1 MARTPT
7 KINPKD
13 VGSIRTA
20 KEAEPIFKST
30 ENDFMKLSQANQ
42 IRMLMRLGCGDK
54 FFTCQRCGEVKIR
67 DSFYVSSEATNNSK
81 ITTICKD
88 CAAAIAMPKVNGKST
103 KPTKESVNNA
113 LYALNKPFLES
124 VWDSSIL
131 ESANGRGET
140 SALKTTP
147 NVYYTYIK
155 NIQMP
160 NYYTM
165 TYRES
170 DTYLG
175 GTIASNNKKEEDQLP
190 ANQEILAQFEKNKTD
205 TLRLIGYLPFE
216 KEQLSDQPFLYSQLI
231 GFLDSSEE
239 GNDDMMRT
247 SSIISIVRGFLQKSH
262 IDDQIAELCQDTL
275 HAADN
280 LPAIKALQEMQKNIT
295 ISITKLA
302 QESCISLKNS
312 KNATKGENTFT
323 GKTKKL
329 KELNL
334 RSAQV
339 NGFDIATCRGMRQVQ
354 EISDASIMKQLALD
368 ESEWSD
374 IVTELRKT
382 AQDLRKERDQY
393 KEINRILLQEN
404 LDLKD
409 TIKDN
414 SISVDENVVDLKEL
428 YSCFSARDEDLQE
441 ADSEEGKPDESE

>member
-1 MARTPT
+1 MARTPI

-13 VGSIRTA
+13 VGSIKTV
-20 KEAEPIFKST
+20 KEAEPIFKSA
-30 ENDFMKLSQANQ
+30 ENDFMKLNQANQ

-54 FFTCQRCGEVKIR
+54 FFTCQRCGEVKIK
-67 DSFYVSSEATNNSK
+67 DDFYVSSEATSKSK
-81 ITTICKD
+81 ITNICKN
-88 CAAAIAMPKVNGKST
+88 CAAAIAMPKVNGKIT

-113 LYALNKPFLES
+113 LYALDKPFLES

-131 ESANGRGET
+131 ESANGRGE
-140 SALKTTP
+140 SAMLKTTP

-155 NIQMP
+155 NIQLP

-170 DTYLG
+170 DTCLNG
-175 GTIASNNKKEEDQLP
+175 AVMSKNKDEDQLP
-190 ANQEILAQFEKNKTD
+190 ANEEILAQFEKNKSD

-280 LPAIKALQEMQKNIT
+280 LPVIKALQEMQKNIT

-302 QESCISLKNS
+302 QESCISLKNNKTS
-312 KNATKGENTFT
+312 KKGENTWT
-323 GKTKKL
+323 GKLKKIRDL
-329 KELNL
+329 DL
-334 RSAQV
+334 REGKL
-339 NGFDIATCRGMRQVQ
+339 NGFDLETCKGMQQVAD
-354 EISDASIMKQLALD
+354 ISMSSILKALHFD
-368 ESEWSD
+368 ESEWADMVAEQRKKIGELTEKSD
-374 IVTELRKT
+374 SYFE
-382 AQDLRKERDQY
+382 AF
-393 KEINRILLQEN
+393 RILLQEN
-404 LDLKD
+404 LDLRDK
-409 TIKDN
+409 
-414 SISVDENVVDLKEL
+414 LKEQGL
-428 YSCFSARDEDLQE
+428 LNDSNLCSLDDVVNTYIFNRRETNDEKT
-441 ADSEEGKPDESE
+441 S

>member
-1 MARTPT
+1 MARTPI

-13 VGSIRTA
+13 VGSIKTA
-20 KEAEPIFKST
+20 KEAEPIFKSA
-30 ENDFMKLSQANQ
+30 ENDFMKLNQANQ

-54 FFTCQRCGEVKIR
+54 FFTCQRCGEVKIK
-67 DSFYVSSEATNNSK
+67 DDFYVSSEATSKSK
-81 ITTICKD
+81 ITNICKN
-88 CAAAIAMPKVNGKST
+88 CAAAIAMPKVNGKIT

-113 LYALNKPFLES
+113 LYALDKPFLES

-131 ESANGRGET
+131 ESANGRGE
-140 SALKTTP
+140 SAMLKTTP

-155 NIQMP
+155 NIQLP

-170 DTYLG
+170 DTCLNG
-175 GTIASNNKKEEDQLP
+175 AVMSKNKDEDQLP
-190 ANQEILAQFEKNKTD
+190 ANEEILAQFEKNKSD

-280 LPAIKALQEMQKNIT
+280 LPVIKALQEMQKNIT

-302 QESCISLKNS
+302 QESCISLKNNKTS
-312 KNATKGENTFT
+312 KKGENTWT
-323 GKTKKL
+323 GKLKKIRDL
-329 KELNL
+329 DL
-334 RSAQV
+334 REGKL
-339 NGFDIATCRGMRQVQ
+339 NGFDLETCKGMQQVAD
-354 EISDASIMKQLALD
+354 ISMSSILKALHFD
-368 ESEWSD
+368 ESEWADMVAEQRKKIGELTEKSD
-374 IVTELRKT
+374 SYFE
-382 AQDLRKERDQY
+382 AF
-393 KEINRILLQEN
+393 RILLQEN
-404 LDLKD
+404 LDLRDKLKEQGLLND
-409 TIKDN
+409 SNLCSLD
-414 SISVDENVVDLKEL
+414 NVVNTYIFNRREIN
-428 YSCFSARDEDLQE
+428 DEKT
-441 ADSEEGKPDESE
+441 S

>member
-1 MARTPT
+1 MARTPI

-13 VGSIRTA
+13 VGSIKTA
-20 KEAEPIFKST
+20 KEAEPIFKSA
-30 ENDFMKLSQANQ
+30 ENDFMKLNQANQ

-54 FFTCQRCGEVKIR
+54 FFTCQRCGEVKIK
-67 DSFYVSSEATNNSK
+67 DDFYVSSEATSKSK
-81 ITTICKD
+81 ITNICKN
-88 CAAAIAMPKVNGKST
+88 CAAAIAMPKVNGKIT

-113 LYALNKPFLES
+113 LYALDKPFLES

-131 ESANGRGET
+131 ESANGRGE
-140 SALKTTP
+140 SAMLKTTP

-155 NIQMP
+155 NIQLP

-170 DTYLG
+170 DTCLNG
-175 GTIASNNKKEEDQLP
+175 AVMSKNKDEDQLP
-190 ANQEILAQFEKNKTD
+190 ANEEILAQFEKNKSD

-280 LPAIKALQEMQKNIT
+280 LPVIKALQEMQKNIT

-302 QESCISLKNS
+302 QESCISLKNNKTS
-312 KNATKGENTFT
+312 KKGENTWT
-323 GKTKKL
+323 GKLKKIRDL
-329 KELNL
+329 DL
-334 RSAQV
+334 REGKL
-339 NGFDIATCRGMRQVQ
+339 NGFDLETCKGMQQVAD
-354 EISDASIMKQLALD
+354 ISMSSILKALHFD
-368 ESEWSD
+368 ESEWADMVAEQRKKIGELTEKSD
-374 IVTELRKT
+374 SYFE
-382 AQDLRKERDQY
+382 AF
-393 KEINRILLQEN
+393 RILLQEN
-404 LDLKD
+404 LDLRDK
-409 TIKDN
+409 
-414 SISVDENVVDLKEL
+414 LKEQGL
-428 YSCFSARDEDLQE
+428 LNDSNLCSLDDVVNTYIFNRRETNDEKT
-441 ADSEEGKPDESE
+441 S

>member
-1 MARTPT
+1 MARTPI

-13 VGSIRTA
+13 VGSIKTV
-20 KEAEPIFKST
+20 KEAEPIFKSV

-42 IRMLMRLGCGDK
+42 IRLLMILGCGDK
-54 FFTCQRCGEVKIR
+54 FFTCQRCGNVKIK
-67 DSFYVSSEATNNSK
+67 DDFYVSSEATSKSK
-81 ITTICKD
+81 ITNICRN
-88 CAAAIAMPKVNGKST
+88 CAAAIAMPKVNGKIT

-113 LYALNKPFLES
+113 LYALDKPFLES

-131 ESANGRGET
+131 ESANGRGN
-140 SALKTTP
+140 SAMLKTTP

-155 NIQMP
+155 NIQLP

-165 TYRES
+165 TYRDS
-170 DTYLG
+170 DTCLNG
-175 GTIASNNKKEEDQLP
+175 AVMSKNKDEDQLP
-190 ANQEILAQFEKNKTD
+190 ANEEILEQFEKNKSD

-280 LPAIKALQEMQKNIT
+280 LPVIKALQEMQKNIT

-312 KNATKGENTFT
+312 KNATKGENTWT

-329 KELNL
+329 KDLNL

-414 SISVDENVVDLKEL
+414 VISVDENIVNLKEL

-441 ADSEEGKPDESE
+441 TDTEEGDPDESE

>member
-1 MARTPT
+1 MARTPI

-13 VGSIRTA
+13 VGSIKTV
-20 KEAEPIFKST
+20 KEAEPIFKSV

-42 IRMLMRLGCGDK
+42 IRLLMILGCGDK
-54 FFTCQRCGEVKIR
+54 FFTCQRCGNVKIK
-67 DSFYVSSEATNNSK
+67 DDFYVSSEATSKSK
-81 ITTICKD
+81 ITNICRN
-88 CAAAIAMPKVNGKST
+88 CAAAIAMPKVNGKIT

-113 LYALNKPFLES
+113 LYALDKPFLES

-131 ESANGRGET
+131 ESANGRGN
-140 SALKTTP
+140 SAMLKTTP

-155 NIQMP
+155 NIQLP

-170 DTYLG
+170 DTCLNG
-175 GTIASNNKKEEDQLP
+175 AVMSKNKDEDQLP
-190 ANQEILAQFEKNKTD
+190 ANEEILEQFEKNKSD

-280 LPAIKALQEMQKNIT
+280 LPVIKALQEMQKNIT

-302 QESCISLKNS
+302 QESCISLKNNKTS
-312 KNATKGENTFT
+312 KKGENTWT
-323 GKTKKL
+323 GKLKKIRDL
-329 KELNL
+329 DL
-334 RSAQV
+334 REGKL
-339 NGFDIATCRGMRQVQ
+339 NGFDLETCKGMQQVAD
-354 EISDASIMKQLALD
+354 ISMSSILKALHFD
-368 ESEWSD
+368 ESEWADMVAEQRKKIGELTEKSD
-374 IVTELRKT
+374 SYFE
-382 AQDLRKERDQY
+382 AF
-393 KEINRILLQEN
+393 RILLQEN
-404 LDLKD
+404 LDLRDKLKEQGLLND
-409 TIKDN
+409 SNLCSLD
-414 SISVDENVVDLKEL
+414 NVVNTYIFNRREIN
-428 YSCFSARDEDLQE
+428 DEKT
-441 ADSEEGKPDESE
+441 S

>member
-1 MARTPT
+1 
-7 KINPKD
+7 
-13 VGSIRTA
+13 
-20 KEAEPIFKST
+20 
-30 ENDFMKLSQANQ
+30 
-42 IRMLMRLGCGDK
+42 
-54 FFTCQRCGEVKIR
+54 
-67 DSFYVSSEATNNSK
+67 
-81 ITTICKD
+81 
-88 CAAAIAMPKVNGKST
+88 
-103 KPTKESVNNA
+103 
-113 LYALNKPFLES
+113 
-124 VWDSSIL
+124 
-131 ESANGRGET
+131 
-140 SALKTTP
+140 
-147 NVYYTYIK
+147 
-155 NIQMP
+155 
-160 NYYTM
+160 M
-165 TYRES
+165 TYRDS
-170 DTYLG
+170 DTCLNG
-175 GTIASNNKKEEDQLP
+175 AVMSKNKDEDQLP
-190 ANQEILAQFEKNKTD
+190 ANEEILEQFEKNKSD

-280 LPAIKALQEMQKNIT
+280 LPVIKALQEMQKNIT

-312 KNATKGENTFT
+312 KNATKGENTWT

-329 KELNL
+329 KDLNL

-339 NGFDIATCRGMRQVQ
+339 NGFDIATCRGMQQVQ

-374 IVTELRKT
+374 MVAELRKT

-409 TIKDN
+409 TIN
-414 SISVDENVVDLKEL
+414 ETTISISNDLVNLKDL
-428 YSCFSARDEDLQE
+428 YSCFSSKEDTE
-441 ADSEEGKPDESE
+441 IEEEEGVPDESE

>member
-1 MARTPT
+1 MARTPI

-13 VGSIRTA
+13 VGSIKTV
-20 KEAEPIFKST
+20 KEAEPIFKSV

-42 IRMLMRLGCGDK
+42 IRLLMILGCGDK
-54 FFTCQRCGEVKIR
+54 FFTCQRCGNVKIK
-67 DSFYVSSEATNNSK
+67 DDFYVSSEATSKSK
-81 ITTICKD
+81 ITNICRN
-88 CAAAIAMPKVNGKST
+88 CAAAIAMPKVNGKIT

-113 LYALNKPFLES
+113 LYALDKPFLES

-131 ESANGRGET
+131 ESANGRGN
-140 SALKTTP
+140 SAMLKTTP

-155 NIQMP
+155 NIQLP

-170 DTYLG
+170 DTCLNG
-175 GTIASNNKKEEDQLP
+175 AVMSKNKDEDQLP
-190 ANQEILAQFEKNKTD
+190 ANEEILEQFEKNKSD

-280 LPAIKALQEMQKNIT
+280 LPVIKALQEMQKNIT

-302 QESCISLKNS
+302 QESCISLKNNKTS
-312 KNATKGENTFT
+312 KKGENTWT
-323 GKTKKL
+323 GKLKKIRDL
-329 KELNL
+329 DL
-334 RSAQV
+334 REGKL
-339 NGFDIATCRGMRQVQ
+339 NGFDLETCKGMQQVAD
-354 EISDASIMKQLALD
+354 ISMSSILKALHFD
-368 ESEWSD
+368 ESEWADMVAEQRKKIGELTEKSD
-374 IVTELRKT
+374 SYFE
-382 AQDLRKERDQY
+382 AF
-393 KEINRILLQEN
+393 RILLQEN
-404 LDLKD
+404 LDLRDKLKEQGLLND
-409 TIKDN
+409 SNLCSLD
-414 SISVDENVVDLKEL
+414 NVVNTYIFNRREIN
-428 YSCFSARDEDLQE
+428 DEKTSLL
-441 ADSEEGKPDESE
+441 

>member
-1 MARTPT
+1 MARTPI

-13 VGSIRTA
+13 VGSIKTV
-20 KEAEPIFKST
+20 KEAEPIFKSA
-30 ENDFMKLSQANQ
+30 ENDFMKLNQANQ

-54 FFTCQRCGEVKIR
+54 FFTCQRCGEVKIK
-67 DSFYVSSEATNNSK
+67 DDFYVSSEATSKSK
-81 ITTICKD
+81 ITNICKN
-88 CAAAIAMPKVNGKST
+88 CAAAIAMPKVNGKIT

-113 LYALNKPFLES
+113 LYALDKPFLES

-131 ESANGRGET
+131 ESANGRGE
-140 SALKTTP
+140 SAMLKTTP

-155 NIQMP
+155 NIQLP

-170 DTYLG
+170 DTCLNG
-175 GTIASNNKKEEDQLP
+175 AVMSKNKDEDQLP
-190 ANQEILAQFEKNKTD
+190 ANEEILAQFEKNKSD

-280 LPAIKALQEMQKNIT
+280 LPVIKALQEMQKNIT

-302 QESCISLKNS
+302 QESCISLKNNKTS
-312 KNATKGENTFT
+312 KKGENTWT
-323 GKTKKL
+323 GKLKKIRDL
-329 KELNL
+329 DL
-334 RSAQV
+334 REGKL
-339 NGFDIATCRGMRQVQ
+339 NGFDLETCKGMQQVAD
-354 EISDASIMKQLALD
+354 ISMSSILKALHFD
-368 ESEWSD
+368 ESEWADMVAEQRKKIGELTEKSD
-374 IVTELRKT
+374 SYFE
-382 AQDLRKERDQY
+382 AF
-393 KEINRILLQEN
+393 RILLQEN
-404 LDLKD
+404 LDLRDKLKEQGLLND
-409 TIKDN
+409 SNLCSLD
-414 SISVDENVVDLKEL
+414 NVVNTYIFNRQSKEVAPNEPT
-428 YSCFSARDEDLQE
+428 SN
-441 ADSEEGKPDESE
+441 

>member
-1 MARTPT
+1 MARTPI

-13 VGSIRTA
+13 VGSIKTV
-20 KEAEPIFKST
+20 KEAEPIFKSA
-30 ENDFMKLSQANQ
+30 ENDFMKLNQANQ

-54 FFTCQRCGEVKIR
+54 FFTCQRCGEVKIK
-67 DSFYVSSEATNNSK
+67 DDFYVSSEATSKSK
-81 ITTICKD
+81 ITNICRN
-88 CAAAIAMPKVNGKST
+88 CAAAIAMPKVNGKIT

-113 LYALNKPFLES
+113 LYALDKPFLES

-131 ESANGRGET
+131 ESANGRGN
-140 SALKTTP
+140 SAMLKTTP

-155 NIQMP
+155 NIQLP

-170 DTYLG
+170 DTCLNG
-175 GTIASNNKKEEDQLP
+175 AVMSKNKDEDQLP
-190 ANQEILAQFEKNKTD
+190 ANEEILEQFEKNKSD

-280 LPAIKALQEMQKNIT
+280 LPVIKALQEMQKNIT

-302 QESCISLKNS
+302 QESCISLKNNKTS
-312 KNATKGENTFT
+312 KKGENTWT
-323 GKTKKL
+323 GKLKKIRDL
-329 KELNL
+329 DL
-334 RSAQV
+334 REGKL
-339 NGFDIATCRGMRQVQ
+339 NGFDLETCKGMQQVAD
-354 EISDASIMKQLALD
+354 ISMSSILKALHFD
-368 ESEWSD
+368 ESEWADMVAEQRKKIGELTEKSD
-374 IVTELRKT
+374 SYFE
-382 AQDLRKERDQY
+382 AF
-393 KEINRILLQEN
+393 RILLQEN
-404 LDLKD
+404 LDLRDK
-409 TIKDN
+409 
-414 SISVDENVVDLKEL
+414 LKEQGL
-428 YSCFSARDEDLQE
+428 LNDSNLCSLDDVVNTYIFNRRETNDEKT
-441 ADSEEGKPDESE
+441 S

>member
-1 MARTPT
+1 MARTPI

-13 VGSIRTA
+13 VGSIKTV
-20 KEAEPIFKST
+20 KEAEPIFKSA
-30 ENDFMKLSQANQ
+30 ENDFMKLNQANQ

-54 FFTCQRCGEVKIR
+54 FFTCQRCGEVKIK
-67 DSFYVSSEATNNSK
+67 DDFYVSSEATSKSK
-81 ITTICKD
+81 ITNICKN
-88 CAAAIAMPKVNGKST
+88 CAAAIAMPKVNGKIT

-113 LYALNKPFLES
+113 LYALDKPFLES

-131 ESANGRGET
+131 ESANGRGE
-140 SALKTTP
+140 SAMLKTTP

-155 NIQMP
+155 NIQLP

-170 DTYLG
+170 DTCLNG
-175 GTIASNNKKEEDQLP
+175 AVMSKNKDEDQLP
-190 ANQEILAQFEKNKTD
+190 ANEEILALFEKNKSD

-280 LPAIKALQEMQKNIT
+280 LPVIKALQEMQKNIT

-302 QESCISLKNS
+302 QESCISLKNNKTS
-312 KNATKGENTFT
+312 KKGENTWT
-323 GKTKKL
+323 GKLKKIRDL
-329 KELNL
+329 DL
-334 RSAQV
+334 REGKL
-339 NGFDIATCRGMRQVQ
+339 NGFDLETCKGMQQVAD
-354 EISDASIMKQLALD
+354 ISMSSILKALHFD
-368 ESEWSD
+368 ESEWADMVAEQRKKIGELTEKSD
-374 IVTELRKT
+374 SYFE
-382 AQDLRKERDQY
+382 AF
-393 KEINRILLQEN
+393 RILLQEN
-404 LDLKD
+404 LDLRDKLKEQGLLND
-409 TIKDN
+409 SNLCSLD
-414 SISVDENVVDLKEL
+414 NVVNTYIFNRQSKEVAPNEPT
-428 YSCFSARDEDLQE
+428 SN
-441 ADSEEGKPDESE
+441 

>member
-1 MARTPT
+1 MARTPI

-13 VGSIRTA
+13 AGSIKTV
-20 KEAEPIFKST
+20 KEAEPIFKSA
-30 ENDFMKLSQANQ
+30 ENDFMKLNQANQ

-54 FFTCQRCGEVKIR
+54 FFTCQRCGEVKIK
-67 DSFYVSSEATNNSK
+67 DDFYVSSEATSKSK
-81 ITTICKD
+81 ITNICKN
-88 CAAAIAMPKVNGKST
+88 CAAAIAMPKVNGKIT

-113 LYALNKPFLES
+113 LYALDKPFLES

-131 ESANGRGET
+131 ESANGRGE
-140 SALKTTP
+140 SAMLKTTP

-155 NIQMP
+155 NIQLP

-170 DTYLG
+170 DTCLNG
-175 GTIASNNKKEEDQLP
+175 AVMSKNKDEDQLP
-190 ANQEILAQFEKNKTD
+190 ANEEILEQFEKNKSD

-280 LPAIKALQEMQKNIT
+280 LPVIKALQEMQKNIT

-302 QESCISLKNS
+302 QESCISLKNNKTS
-312 KNATKGENTFT
+312 KKGENTWT
-323 GKTKKL
+323 GKLKKIRDL
-329 KELNL
+329 DL
-334 RSAQV
+334 REGKL
-339 NGFDIATCRGMRQVQ
+339 NGFDLETCKGMQQVAD
-354 EISDASIMKQLALD
+354 ISMSSILKALHFD
-368 ESEWSD
+368 ESEWADMVAEQRKKIGELTEKSD
-374 IVTELRKT
+374 SYFE
-382 AQDLRKERDQY
+382 AF
-393 KEINRILLQEN
+393 RILLQEN
-404 LDLKD
+404 LDLRDKLKEQGLLND
-409 TIKDN
+409 SNLCSLD
-414 SISVDENVVDLKEL
+414 NVVNTYIFNRREIN
-428 YSCFSARDEDLQE
+428 DEKT
-441 ADSEEGKPDESE
+441 S

>member
-1 MARTPT
+1 MARTPI

-13 VGSIRTA
+13 VGSIKTL
-20 KEAEPIFKST
+20 KGAEPIIKAT
-30 ENDFMKLSQANQ
+30 ENDFMKLNPTNQ
-42 IRMLMRLGCGDK
+42 IRLLKALGVGDK

-67 DSFYVSSEATNNSK
+67 DDFYISSEAVCKSKVTN
-81 ITTICKD
+81 ICKD
-88 CAAAIAMPKVNGKST
+88 CASAIAMPKIGGKIS
-103 KPTKESVNNA
+103 KPTKETVNDA

-124 VWDSSIL
+124 VWDSSVL

-140 SALKTTP
+140 SGLKTTP

-155 NIQMP
+155 NIQLP

-170 DTYLG
+170 DVFLNWQPS
-175 GTIASNNKKEEDQLP
+175 SNLDDNKDENQLP
-190 ANQEILAQFEKNKTD
+190 ANEEILAQFEKNKSD

-262 IDDQIAELCQDTL
+262 IDDQIAELCQDTM

-280 LPAIKALQEMQKNIT
+280 LPVIKALQEMQKNIT

-312 KNATKGENTFT
+312 KNATKGENTWT

-329 KELNL
+329 KDLNL

-339 NGFDIATCRGMRQVQ
+339 NGFDIATCRGMQQVQ

-374 IVTELRKT
+374 MVAELRKT
-382 AQDLRKERDQY
+382 TQDIRKERDQY

-409 TIKDN
+409 TISENGIAIMNDSVNLKD
-414 SISVDENVVDLKEL
+414 L
-428 YSCFSARDEDLQE
+428 YSCFSSKDDEIDEEDE
-441 ADSEEGKPDESE
+441 ANES

>member
-1 MARTPT
+1 MARTPI

-13 VGSIRTA
+13 VGSIKTA
-20 KEAEPIFKST
+20 KEAEPIFKSA
-30 ENDFMKLSQANQ
+30 ENDFMKLNQANQ

-54 FFTCQRCGEVKIR
+54 FFTCQRCGEVKIK
-67 DSFYVSSEATNNSK
+67 DDFYVSSEATSKSK
-81 ITTICKD
+81 ITNICKN
-88 CAAAIAMPKVNGKST
+88 CAAAIAMPKVNGKIT

-113 LYALNKPFLES
+113 LYALDKPFLES

-131 ESANGRGET
+131 ESANGRGE
-140 SALKTTP
+140 SAMLKTTP

-155 NIQMP
+155 NIQLP

-170 DTYLG
+170 DTCLNG
-175 GTIASNNKKEEDQLP
+175 AVMSKNKDEDQLP
-190 ANQEILAQFEKNKTD
+190 ANEEILAQFEKNKSD

-280 LPAIKALQEMQKNIT
+280 LPVIKALQEMQKNIT

-302 QESCISLKNS
+302 QESCISLKNNKTS
-312 KNATKGENTFT
+312 KKGENTWT
-323 GKTKKL
+323 GKLKKIRDL
-329 KELNL
+329 DL
-334 RSAQV
+334 REGKL
-339 NGFDIATCRGMRQVQ
+339 NGFDLETCKGMQQVAD
-354 EISDASIMKQLALD
+354 ISMSSILKALHFD
-368 ESEWSD
+368 ESEWADMVAEQRKKIGELTEKSD
-374 IVTELRKT
+374 SYFE
-382 AQDLRKERDQY
+382 AF
-393 KEINRILLQEN
+393 RILLQEN
-404 LDLKD
+404 LDLRDKLKEQGLLND
-409 TIKDN
+409 SNLCSLD
-414 SISVDENVVDLKEL
+414 NVVNTYIFNRQSKEVAPNEPT
-428 YSCFSARDEDLQE
+428 SN
-441 ADSEEGKPDESE
+441 

>member
-1 MARTPT
+1 MARTPI

-13 VGSIRTA
+13 VGSIKTL
-20 KEAEPIFKST
+20 KGAEPIIKAA
-30 ENDFMKLSQANQ
+30 ENDFMKLNQTNQ
-42 IRMLMRLGCGDK
+42 IRLLKALGVGDK
-54 FFTCQRCGEVKIR
+54 FFTCQRCGEVKTR
-67 DSFYVSSEATNNSK
+67 DDFYLSSEPSYESK
-81 ITTICKD
+81 LTSICKD
-88 CAAAIAMPKVNGKST
+88 CASNIAMPKVGGKIS
-103 KPTKESVNNA
+103 KPTKESVNDA
-113 LYALNKPFLES
+113 LYALNKPFIES
-124 VWDSSIL
+124 VWDSSVI

-140 SALKTTP
+140 SGLKTTP

-155 NIQMP
+155 NIQLP
-160 NYYTM
+160 HYYAM

-170 DTYLG
+170 DVFIGWPTMSKL
-175 GTIASNNKKEEDQLP
+175 NDKDENQLP
-190 ANQEILAQFEKNKTD
+190 ANEEILAQFEKNKSD

-262 IDDQIAELCQDTL
+262 IDDQIAELYQDPM
-275 HAADN
+275 HAMDN
-280 LPAIKALQEMQKNIT
+280 LPIIKALQVMQKNIT
-295 ISITKLA
+295 DSIAKLA

-312 KNATKGENTFT
+312 KNATKGENTWT

-329 KELNL
+329 KDLNL

-374 IVTELRKT
+374 MVAELRKT
-382 AQDLRKERDQY
+382 TQDIRKERDQY

-409 TIKDN
+409 TI
-414 SISVDENVVDLKEL
+414 SENGIVIINDSVDLKDL
-428 YSCFSARDEDLQE
+428 YSCFSSKD
-441 ADSEEGKPDESE
+441 DESDEEDELNEP

>member
-1 MARTPT
+1 MARTPI

-13 VGSIRTA
+13 VGSIKTA
-20 KEAEPIFKST
+20 KEAEPIFKSA
-30 ENDFMKLSQANQ
+30 ENDFMKLNQANQ

-54 FFTCQRCGEVKIR
+54 FFTCQRCGEVKIK
-67 DSFYVSSEATNNSK
+67 DDFYVSSEATSKSK
-81 ITTICKD
+81 ITNICKN
-88 CAAAIAMPKVNGKST
+88 CAAAIAMPKVNGKIT

-113 LYALNKPFLES
+113 LYALDKPFLES

-131 ESANGRGET
+131 ESANGRGE
-140 SALKTTP
+140 SAMLKTTP

-155 NIQMP
+155 NIQLP

-170 DTYLG
+170 DTCLNG
-175 GTIASNNKKEEDQLP
+175 AVMSKNKDEDQLP
-190 ANQEILAQFEKNKTD
+190 ANEEILAQFEKNKSD

-280 LPAIKALQEMQKNIT
+280 LPVIKALQEMQKNIT

-302 QESCISLKNS
+302 QESCISLKNNKTS
-312 KNATKGENTFT
+312 KKGENTWT
-323 GKTKKL
+323 GKLKKIRDL
-329 KELNL
+329 DL
-334 RSAQV
+334 REGKL
-339 NGFDIATCRGMRQVQ
+339 NGFDLETCKG
-354 EISDASIMKQLALD
+354 MKQVADISMSSILKALHFD
-368 ESEWSD
+368 ESEWADMVAEQRKKIGELTEKSD
-374 IVTELRKT
+374 SYFE
-382 AQDLRKERDQY
+382 AF
-393 KEINRILLQEN
+393 RILLQEN
-404 LDLKD
+404 LDLRDK
-409 TIKDN
+409 
-414 SISVDENVVDLKEL
+414 LKEQGL
-428 YSCFSARDEDLQE
+428 LNDSNLCSLDDVVNTYIFNRRETNDEKT
-441 ADSEEGKPDESE
+441 S

>member
-1 MARTPT
+1 MARTPI

-13 VGSIRTA
+13 VGSIKTV
-20 KEAEPIFKST
+20 KEAEPIFKSA
-30 ENDFMKLSQANQ
+30 ENDFMKLNQANQ

-54 FFTCQRCGEVKIR
+54 FFTCQRCGEVKIK
-67 DSFYVSSEATNNSK
+67 DDFYVSSEATSKSK
-81 ITTICKD
+81 ITNICKN
-88 CAAAIAMPKVNGKST
+88 CAAAIAMPKVNGKIT

-113 LYALNKPFLES
+113 LYALDKPFLES

-131 ESANGRGET
+131 ESANGRGE
-140 SALKTTP
+140 SAMLKTTP

-155 NIQMP
+155 NIQLP

-170 DTYLG
+170 DTCLNG
-175 GTIASNNKKEEDQLP
+175 AVMSKNKDEDQLP
-190 ANQEILAQFEKNKTD
+190 ANEEILAQFEKNKSD

-280 LPAIKALQEMQKNIT
+280 LPVIKALQEMQKNIT

-302 QESCISLKNS
+302 QESCISLKNNKTS
-312 KNATKGENTFT
+312 KKGENTWT
-323 GKTKKL
+323 GKLKKIRDL
-329 KELNL
+329 DL
-334 RSAQV
+334 REGKL
-339 NGFDIATCRGMRQVQ
+339 NGFDLETCKGMQQVAD
-354 EISDASIMKQLALD
+354 ISMSSILKALHFD
-368 ESEWSD
+368 ESEWADMVAEQRKKIGELTEKSD
-374 IVTELRKT
+374 SYFE
-382 AQDLRKERDQY
+382 AF
-393 KEINRILLQEN
+393 RILLQEN
-404 LDLKD
+404 LDLRDKLKEQGLLND
-409 TIKDN
+409 SNLCSLD
-414 SISVDENVVDLKEL
+414 NVVNTYIFNRREIN
-428 YSCFSARDEDLQE
+428 DEKT
-441 ADSEEGKPDESE
+441 S

>member
-1 MARTPT
+1 MARTPI

-13 VGSIRTA
+13 VGSIKTV
-20 KEAEPIFKST
+20 KEAEPIFKSA
-30 ENDFMKLSQANQ
+30 ENDFMKLNQANQ

-54 FFTCQRCGEVKIR
+54 FFTCQRCGEVKIK
-67 DSFYVSSEATNNSK
+67 DDFYVSSEATSKSK
-81 ITTICKD
+81 ITNICKN
-88 CAAAIAMPKVNGKST
+88 CAAAIAMPKVNGKIT

-113 LYALNKPFLES
+113 LYALDKPFLES

-131 ESANGRGET
+131 ESANGRGE
-140 SALKTTP
+140 SAMLKTTP

-155 NIQMP
+155 NIQLP

-170 DTYLG
+170 DTCLNG
-175 GTIASNNKKEEDQLP
+175 AVMSKNKDEDQLP
-190 ANQEILAQFEKNKTD
+190 ANEEILLQFEKNKSD

-280 LPAIKALQEMQKNIT
+280 LPVIKALQEMQKNIT

-302 QESCISLKNS
+302 QESCISLKNNKTS
-312 KNATKGENTFT
+312 KKGENTWT
-323 GKTKKL
+323 GKLKKIRDL
-329 KELNL
+329 DL
-334 RSAQV
+334 REGKL
-339 NGFDIATCRGMRQVQ
+339 NGFDLETCKGMQQVAD
-354 EISDASIMKQLALD
+354 ISMSSILKALHFD
-368 ESEWSD
+368 ESEWADMVAEQRKKIGELTEKSD
-374 IVTELRKT
+374 SYFE
-382 AQDLRKERDQY
+382 AF
-393 KEINRILLQEN
+393 RILLQEN
-404 LDLKD
+404 LDLRDK
-409 TIKDN
+409 
-414 SISVDENVVDLKEL
+414 LKEQGL
-428 YSCFSARDEDLQE
+428 LN
-441 ADSEEGKPDESE
+441 DSNLCSLDDVVNTYIFNRQPKEVAPNEPTSD

>member
-1 MARTPT
+1 MARTPI

-13 VGSIRTA
+13 VGSIKTV
-20 KEAEPIFKST
+20 KEAEPIFKSA
-30 ENDFMKLSQANQ
+30 ENDFMKLNQANQ

-54 FFTCQRCGEVKIR
+54 FFTCQRCGEVKIK
-67 DSFYVSSEATNNSK
+67 DDFYVSSEATSKSK
-81 ITTICKD
+81 ITNICKN
-88 CAAAIAMPKVNGKST
+88 CAAAIAMPKVNGKIT

-113 LYALNKPFLES
+113 LYALDKPFLES

-131 ESANGRGET
+131 ESANGRGE
-140 SALKTTP
+140 SAMLKTTP

-155 NIQMP
+155 NIQLP

-170 DTYLG
+170 DTCLNG
-175 GTIASNNKKEEDQLP
+175 AVMSKNKDEDQLP
-190 ANQEILAQFEKNKTD
+190 ANEEILEQFEKNKSD

-280 LPAIKALQEMQKNIT
+280 LPVIKALQEMQKNIT

-302 QESCISLKNS
+302 QESCISLKNNKTS
-312 KNATKGENTFT
+312 KKGENTWT
-323 GKTKKL
+323 GKLKKIRDL
-329 KELNL
+329 DL
-334 RSAQV
+334 REGKL
-339 NGFDIATCRGMRQVQ
+339 NGFDLETCKGMQQVAD
-354 EISDASIMKQLALD
+354 ISMSSILKALHFD
-368 ESEWSD
+368 ESEWADMVAEQRKKIGELTEKSD
-374 IVTELRKT
+374 SYFE
-382 AQDLRKERDQY
+382 AF
-393 KEINRILLQEN
+393 RILLQEN
-404 LDLKD
+404 LDLRDKLKEQGLLND
-409 TIKDN
+409 SNLCSLD
-414 SISVDENVVDLKEL
+414 NVVNTYIFNRREIN
-428 YSCFSARDEDLQE
+428 DEKT
-441 ADSEEGKPDESE
+441 S

>member
-1 MARTPT
+1 MARTPI

-13 VGSIRTA
+13 VGSIKTV
-20 KEAEPIFKST
+20 KEAEPIFKSV

-42 IRMLMRLGCGDK
+42 IRLLMILGCGDK
-54 FFTCQRCGEVKIR
+54 FFTCQRCGNVKIK
-67 DSFYVSSEATNNSK
+67 DDFYVSSEATSKSK
-81 ITTICKD
+81 ITNICRN
-88 CAAAIAMPKVNGKST
+88 CAAAIAMPKVNGKIT

-113 LYALNKPFLES
+113 LYALDKPFLES

-131 ESANGRGET
+131 ESANGRGE
-140 SALKTTP
+140 SAMLKTTP

-155 NIQMP
+155 NIQLP

-170 DTYLG
+170 DTCLNG
-175 GTIASNNKKEEDQLP
+175 AVMSKNKDEDQLP
-190 ANQEILAQFEKNKTD
+190 ANEEILAQFEKNKSD

-280 LPAIKALQEMQKNIT
+280 LPVIKALQEMQKNIT

-302 QESCISLKNS
+302 QESCISLKNNKTS
-312 KNATKGENTFT
+312 KKGENTWT
-323 GKTKKL
+323 GKLKKIRDL
-329 KELNL
+329 DL
-334 RSAQV
+334 REGKL
-339 NGFDIATCRGMRQVQ
+339 NGFDLETCKGMQQVAD
-354 EISDASIMKQLALD
+354 ISMSSILKALHFD
-368 ESEWSD
+368 ESEWADMVAEQRKKIGELTEKSD
-374 IVTELRKT
+374 SYFE
-382 AQDLRKERDQY
+382 AF
-393 KEINRILLQEN
+393 RILLQEN
-404 LDLKD
+404 LDLRDKLKEQGLLND
-409 TIKDN
+409 SNLCSLD
-414 SISVDENVVDLKEL
+414 NVVNTYIFNRQSKEVAPNEPT
-428 YSCFSARDEDLQE
+428 SN
-441 ADSEEGKPDESE
+441 

>member
-1 MARTPT
+1 MARTPI

-13 VGSIRTA
+13 VGSIKTV
-20 KEAEPIFKST
+20 KEAEPIFKSA
-30 ENDFMKLSQANQ
+30 ENDFMKLNQANQ

-54 FFTCQRCGEVKIR
+54 FFTCQRCGEVKIK
-67 DSFYVSSEATNNSK
+67 DDFYVSSEATSKSK
-81 ITTICKD
+81 ITNICKN
-88 CAAAIAMPKVNGKST
+88 CAAAIAMPKVNGKIT

-113 LYALNKPFLES
+113 LYALDKPFLES

-131 ESANGRGET
+131 ESANGRGE
-140 SALKTTP
+140 SAMLKTTP

-155 NIQMP
+155 NIQLP

-170 DTYLG
+170 DTCLNG
-175 GTIASNNKKEEDQLP
+175 AVMSKNKDEDQLP
-190 ANQEILAQFEKNKTD
+190 ANEEILAQFEKNKSD

-280 LPAIKALQEMQKNIT
+280 LPVIKALQEMQKNIT

-302 QESCISLKNS
+302 QESCISLKNNKTS
-312 KNATKGENTFT
+312 KKGENTWT
-323 GKTKKL
+323 GKLKKIRDL
-329 KELNL
+329 DL
-334 RSAQV
+334 REGKL
-339 NGFDIATCRGMRQVQ
+339 NGFDLETCKGMQQVAD
-354 EISDASIMKQLALD
+354 ISMSSILKALHFD
-368 ESEWSD
+368 ESEWADMVAEQRKKIGELTEKSD
-374 IVTELRKT
+374 SYFE
-382 AQDLRKERDQY
+382 AF
-393 KEINRILLQEN
+393 RILLQEN
-404 LDLKD
+404 LDLRDK
-409 TIKDN
+409 
-414 SISVDENVVDLKEL
+414 LKEQGL
-428 YSCFSARDEDLQE
+428 LN
-441 ADSEEGKPDESE
+441 DSNLCSLDDVVNTYIFNRQSKEVAPNEPTSN